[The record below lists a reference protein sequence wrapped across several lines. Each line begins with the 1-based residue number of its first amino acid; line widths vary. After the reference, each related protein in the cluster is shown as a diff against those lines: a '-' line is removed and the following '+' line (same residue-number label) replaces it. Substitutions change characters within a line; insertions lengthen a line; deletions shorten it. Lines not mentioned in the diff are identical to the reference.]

1 MKATYCKVK
10 KILTVRMS
18 LDQYY
23 DICDDTENC
32 NPNRIYDL
40 MDVSDKAIDSSSD
53 IRTQMLVSTNL
64 TPTGTTRG

>member
-1 MKATYCKVK
+1 MRATYCKVK

-23 DICDDTENC
+23 DICDETENC

-40 MDVSDKAIDSSSD
+40 IDASDKVIHSSLEPMEED
-53 IRTQMLVSTNL
+53 CLTRT
-64 TPTGTTRG
+64 GE